1 MKVFWKKTFTPY
13 VALEKVKMCYAG
25 MWKKNWKLEKTIS
38 QWWKIVVVFMDLS
51 KAFVMINL
59 SLLLPKQKVYC
70 FSDQALSL
78 LKGCLCH
85 IFQGNTINGFFSNW
99 NQVVTG
105 VHPILGPLFFNIW
118 IFSCL
123 SRNVSYIAMLCS
135 YVVNTPYKS
144 GKNIKKSKT
153 ILNWISL
160 YFRNGFM
167 KTT

>member
-1 MKVFWKKTFTPY
+1 MWLQKKSKC
-13 VALEKVKMCYAG
+13 AMLACEKKIENQ
-25 MWKKNWKLEKTIS
+25 KKQLVNGE
-38 QWWKIVVVFMDLS
+38 KIVVVFMDLS

-105 VHPILGPLFFNIW
+105 VHPILGPLFFNI
-118 IFSCL
+118 
-123 SRNVSYIAMLCS
+123 
-135 YVVNTPYKS
+135 
-144 GKNIKKSKT
+144 
-153 ILNWISL
+153 
-160 YFRNGFM
+160 
-167 KTT
+167 